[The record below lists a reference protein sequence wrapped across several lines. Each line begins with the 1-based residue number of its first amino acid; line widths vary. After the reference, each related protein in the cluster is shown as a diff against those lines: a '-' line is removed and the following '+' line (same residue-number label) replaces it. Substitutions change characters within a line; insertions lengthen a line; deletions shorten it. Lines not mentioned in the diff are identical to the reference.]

1 MGFVNTAA
9 VALLAEVFIDEK
21 LRGMYMGIFNAAMA
35 GVGADMSYCAG
46 ILAIRSWESVYKI
59 YWASV
64 PILILFILFLP
75 KTDSVAESNDTAAE
89 AKHEK
94 LSGHYWI
101 FVLSL
106 FVFAISY
113 MVLSYMVSIYIS
125 ENNLGDATLAGLCP
139 HCRQS
144 AVLYSVLF
152 LGSAIRN

>member
-35 GVGADMSYCAG
+35 GVGAVMSYCAG

-101 FVLSL
+101 FVLS
-106 FVFAISY
+106 Y

>member
-35 GVGADMSYCAG
+35 GVGAVMSYCAG

-101 FVLSL
+101 FVISL
-106 FVFAISY
+106 FVFVISY
-113 MVLSYMVSIYIS
+113 MVLSYMVSI
-125 ENNLGDATLAGLCP
+125 
-139 HCRQS
+139 
-144 AVLYSVLF
+144 
-152 LGSAIRN
+152 